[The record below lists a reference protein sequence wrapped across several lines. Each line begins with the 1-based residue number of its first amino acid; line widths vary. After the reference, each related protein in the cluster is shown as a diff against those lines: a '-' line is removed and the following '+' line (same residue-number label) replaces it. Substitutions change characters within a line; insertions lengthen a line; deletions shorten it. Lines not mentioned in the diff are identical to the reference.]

1 MLLGAL
7 AAIDVLGAPVLAA
20 VQLNR
25 ASDALSS
32 AATALRHGDVDTA
45 SVAVA
50 RAEDAAGSARWFSQ
64 HPGFALVGWLPGL
77 ERDAEALRDLIEIAG
92 HSSTLA
98 SSFVAD
104 LRRLGAGDDGIAP
117 AIYADGRIDLEAVD
131 EVASMAEDIDVLVDD
146 ARALLADDSDVTFGR
161 LEQAVAR
168 AHARLDSIERVAEDV
183 ASMARLVPS
192 FVGAGE
198 PRRYLL
204 AFQSPSE
211 ARGGGGLIGVYG
223 LLAAIDGRIS
233 LDEVGPIE
241 DLGPR
246 VERPVDAPRAFA
258 ATYGPLSALNDW
270 RQANLSPN
278 FPDTSEVL
286 LDLFEQV
293 RGERLDGVV
302 AMDPIALGELTRG
315 TGPVAA
321 EGWTR
326 TVTPTSARR
335 MLLFDVYRRFVHQER
350 KQNAYL
356 RALVDELWSRIENG
370 DVDAAGILEGFQGA
384 AAKHHIK
391 IYSADPTEQELL
403 SGLGLTADP
412 ETVEG
417 PLQLAFNNNN
427 SGNKLDFFLRR
438 TQRVAIE
445 LDPDRTAHVATTIE
459 LTNDV
464 PKQGLRAVARAGV
477 RTGLGLGRSRM
488 SMHFLLP
495 QDARKPQLSV
505 DGVVRDHFTGRDSGA
520 PMVWDIVEIAP
531 EATVTVTVTY
541 ELPDAVDA
549 EGHFRFT
556 LWPQATA
563 RPDRFTLELLAPD
576 GYVLDTGR
584 VLADAG
590 STDRIT
596 RRGQLKI
603 PVTLDAV
610 VRPVSSPE
618 TTD

>member
-1 MLLGAL
+1 MGAS
-7 AAIDVLGAPVLAA
+7 AFAA

-32 AATALRHGDVDTA
+32 AATALRRGDIDTA

-50 RAEDAAGSARWFSQ
+50 KARDAAGSARWFTQ
-64 HPGFALVGWLPGL
+64 HPGFVLVGWLPAL
-77 ERDAEALRDLIEIAG
+77 DRDAEALRDLIEVARQG
-92 HSSTLA
+92 STLA

-104 LRRLGAGDDGIAP
+104 LRRLGAADDGIAS
-117 AIYADGRIDLEAVD
+117 AIYADGRIDLDAVD
-131 EVASMAEDIDVLVDD
+131 EVASMTEDIDVLADD
-146 ARALLADDSDVTFGR
+146 ARVLLADDSDVTFGR
-161 LEQAVAR
+161 LEQAVERADAR
-168 AHARLDSIERVAEDV
+168 VDSIERVAADA
-183 ASMARLVPS
+183 ASMARLLPS
-192 FVGAGE
+192 FVGADE

-246 VERPVDAPRAFA
+246 VERPVDAPPAFA

-315 TGPVAA
+315 TGPIVA

-326 TVTPTSARR
+326 EVTPTSARR
-335 MLLFDVYRRFVHQER
+335 MLLFDVYRRFVHEER

-356 RALVDELWSRIENG
+356 RALVDELWSRLETG
-370 DVDAAGILEGFQGA
+370 DVDAAGLFEGFQGA
-384 AAKHHIK
+384 ASKHHIK
-391 IYSADPTEQELL
+391 IYSSNAAEQELL
-403 SGLGLTADP
+403 TDLNLTADP
-412 ETVEG
+412 ETVDG

-427 SGNKLDFFLRR
+427 AGNKLDFFLHR

-445 LDPDRTAHVATTIE
+445 LDPDGTAHVATAIQ

-464 PKQGLRAVARAGV
+464 PKHGLRAVARAGV

-495 QDARKPQLSV
+495 RDARGVRMTV
-505 DGVVRDHFTGRDSGA
+505 DGVTSDHFTGRDSGA
-520 PMVWDIVEIAP
+520 AMVWDILEIAP
-531 EATVTVTVTY
+531 EATVTVGLTY
-541 ELPDAVDA
+541 EIPEAVDD
-549 EGHFRFT
+549 EGDFRFT

-563 RPDRFTLELLAPD
+563 RPDRYTLELLAPE
-576 GYVLDTGR
+576 GYLLDTSRVPTGVGR
-584 VLADAG
+584 TG
-590 STDRIT
+590 RIT
-596 RRGQLKI
+596 RRGPLKA

-610 VRPVSSPE
+610 VRPVSSRE
-618 TTD
+618 ATD